1 MSSLRTKVTSIGV
14 LIKLHDAIR
23 KGSPWVLA
31 GRTDTAQK
39 HKIELLRFADFIA
52 GVWIRELVLAAKL
65 A

>member
-1 MSSLRTKVTSIGV
+1 M
-14 LIKLHDAIR
+14 
-23 KGSPWVLA
+23 LA
-31 GRTDTAQK
+31 GRTDTTQK